1 MSKGSSV
8 IKPLAIASDHA
19 GFTLKEQI
27 KAWLSDWNIAFEDLG
42 TKDEIAT
49 DYPDYAHAVARGIH
63 DGRFGRG
70 ILVCGTGI
78 GMSMAANRHLGVR
91 AAACTDSF
99 TARVARLHNDANV
112 LCIGSRVVGIGLAQ
126 DIVKTFLA
134 ASFEGGRH
142 TNRVA
147 KIDKL

>member
-1 MSKGSSV
+1 MSRVTV

-19 GFTLKEQI
+19 GFTLKEKI
-27 KAWLSDWNIAFEDLG
+27 KAWLSDWDIAFEDLG
-42 TKDEIAT
+42 TTDEIPT

-63 DGRFGRG
+63 EGRFDRG
-70 ILVCGTGI
+70 ILVCGTGL
-78 GMSMAANRHLGVR
+78 GMSMSANRHSGIR

-99 TARVARLHNDANV
+99 MARVARLHNDANV
-112 LCIGSRVVGIGLAQ
+112 LCIGSRVLGVGLAQ

-142 TNRVA
+142 TGRVK
-147 KIDKL
+147 KIEQL